1 MPSPMIH
8 LFAAYKTN
16 PEAPDSFWVGN
27 LAPDYINDRQLKDE
41 LHFRNSLNRMEA
53 LRQFKQ
59 KINIDNSFEA
69 GWLLHLFVDAC
80 WDEIMISAFKKKY
93 SSKDWFIKYRE
104 ETALASF
111 YLYHHMDWAP
121 KVWAQIVKADLSNI
135 PSTLPIPQCEAEL
148 YRDRLYKRHSESK
161 KDSVSL
167 EYNEELLSNFCK
179 RTADNYSK
187 WITT

>member
-8 LFAAYKTN
+8 LLAAYETDSK
-16 PEAPDSFWVGN
+16 ASDSFWVGN

-41 LHFRNSLNRMEA
+41 LHFRNTSDRMEA

-59 KINIDNSFEA
+59 KINTVNPFEA

-93 SSKDWFIKYRE
+93 ISSDWFIKYRE

-111 YLYHHMDWAP
+111 YLYHHMDWAQ
-121 KVWAQIVKADLSNI
+121 KVWTQILKADLSNI
-135 PSTLPIPQCEAEL
+135 SPTLPITQCDAEL

-161 KDSVSL
+161 MDSVSL
-167 EYNEELLSNFCK
+167 EYNEELLLDFCK
-179 RTADNYSK
+179 KTADNYK
-187 WITT
+187 NWITI